1 MLIPVAQIIY
11 HDLRSNEK
19 VIKWCVPS
27 VQSICQENVDICFI
41 LIDLTYIVFFIF
53 PRWVEKLEHLPFFS
67 NALFHTHFVTQDWP
81 IFITCTRKGPDWPAR
96 QLISINLN
104 ICIGK
109 YPQNI
114 KHL

>member
-41 LIDLTYIVFFIF
+41 LIDLTYIVY
-53 PRWVEKLEHLPFFS
+53 FFS
-67 NALFHTHFVTQDWP
+67 KVGWKMRTFAFFSVMHCFT
-81 IFITCTRKGPDWPAR
+81 
-96 QLISINLN
+96 LISLHKTGQYLLHALEKAQ
-104 ICIGK
+104 IGLRGSLF
-109 YPQNI
+109 Q
-114 KHL
+114 